1 LCFSCD
7 RIFHQRC
14 ANVVDADLSDN
25 KAPWICHDCLR
36 DPLNAHATQFFKS
49 GRYKLF
55 LKDRLEKFTTEND
68 LPSPVR
74 EKDKEESDREYL
86 DSFFDISEIEKSLHV
101 RFGDLE
107 PIQISRLLV
116 TNLINQQEEFE
127 SIKQHFLKSEQEKI
141 ELRNQLVKKMRK
153 VNYLP
158 PKLNNE

>member
-14 ANVVDADLSDN
+14 ANVVDTDLSD
-25 KAPWICHDCLR
+25 KKTPWICHDCLK

-49 GRYKLF
+49 VRYKLF

-86 DSFFDISEIEKSLHV
+86 DSFFDISKAFTLGIFGINPEKSQKIPKNPRKSQKIPKIPTFLA
-101 RFGDLE
+101 
-107 PIQISRLLV
+107 
-116 TNLINQQEEFE
+116 
-127 SIKQHFLKSEQEKI
+127 HFPNS
-141 ELRNQLVKKMRK
+141 V
-153 VNYLP
+153 
-158 PKLNNE
+158 